1 MLEWIDDIASC
12 LDIYVVQ
19 PTFLS
24 RFAKPLSW
32 KSMADHLEPNALLIN
47 VFNLQDFIESKLNDH
62 TIYKKL
68 DSDDYR
74 NVTDAFYRLISRGD
88 KTWALH
94 EAQYRQTTC
103 WVSEDEK
110 LRVEKLPL
118 KYHLWLREVWTS
130 YM

>member
-62 TIYKKL
+62 TTYKKL

-94 EAQYRQTTC
+94 EAQHRQTTC
-103 WVSEDEK
+103 WVSEDEN
-110 LRVEKLPL
+110 
-118 KYHLWLREVWTS
+118 
-130 YM
+130 